1 MNIRWSTEWNNET
14 FLFLA
19 TTKRQIAAKKI
30 LCNMKHS
37 IFLGIIV
44 LIVLITFIQGSPIN
58 EENDANVMRKSSL
71 LEKLGMELQR

>member
-1 MNIRWSTEWNNET
+1 MNIKWSTEWNSET
-14 FLFLA
+14 FLYLA

>member
-1 MNIRWSTEWNNET
+1 MKL
-14 FLFLA
+14 FLYLA

-30 LCNMKHS
+30 LCNMEHS

-58 EENDANVMRKSSL
+58 EENDANVMTKSSL